1 MRLRTDCLAKGEFG
15 NGRQNKDL
23 RVGGA
28 LRILSRSS
36 SSTHCRLL
44 DPSTYDDI
52 AGTRANQIR
61 GFRIRRCLSNTG
73 PRERLGV
80 HHRITRTLTTSPFS
94 FLSKQNHK
102 DITLIS
108 RCSTGISWT
117 WTQKR
122 KKRSFASCRAASFSH
137 STVLLGFHKAFPYL
151 DILIVQSFRYI
162 AQLICVF

>member
-1 MRLRTDCLAKGEFG
+1 MRLRGDCLAKGEFG

-28 LRILSRSS
+28 LRIRGRSG

-44 DPSTYDDI
+44 DPSTYDDTT
-52 AGTRANQIR
+52 GTCANQIR

-80 HHRITRTLTTSPFS
+80 HHRISRTLTTSPFS
-94 FLSKQNHK
+94 FLSKQNRK
-102 DITLIS
+102 DTTLIS
-108 RCSTGISWT
+108 RRSVGISLT

-122 KKRSFASCRAASFSH
+122 KKRSSASRRAASFSQ
-137 STVLLGFHKAFPYL
+137 STALLGFHKAFPYL
-151 DILIVQSFRYI
+151 DILIVRIYMKSKE
-162 AQLICVF
+162 LICVF